1 MPDTR
6 HPSSPDAADRA
17 AVRPVTSPAV
27 WKGVAID
34 YRQAGLRQL
43 TDAEIDEIDAA
54 LAHLKRLGEVDF
66 PAITAEKFPLPR
78 FGAFLRDL
86 GRILRTGPGF
96 LLLRGL
102 PRERYSVD
110 DLARIY
116 FGFGAYI
123 GRPLPQSWHG
133 ELLGHVVDISDLE
146 SGVRGY
152 NKGGG
157 QRFHTDSCDVI
168 GLMCV
173 RAAVSGGAS
182 RIASAMAVHNEILA
196 TAPDQ
201 IQALY
206 DGVTF
211 RRMEQDA
218 AHGTGVLTKQI
229 SVYAREGEE
238 VSVSLSAQYAIR
250 AVQAGEA
257 AAGGLPMAA
266 LESMER
272 IAASPAFYLDMSIGE
287 GDIQFLNN
295 RLLIHGRTGYVDRQ
309 DVRDRRHMMRLW
321 LRVNGWPALPARQ
334 SNHTEEDYRGWLR
347 QRTPMMELP
356 SAYLEKMARR
366 HDELARQAALY
377 PAEKAL

>member
-1 MPDTR
+1 MPHLIAPAQT
-6 HPSSPDAADRA
+6 PSA
-17 AVRPVTSPAV
+17 
-27 WKGVAID
+27 WKGSALD
-34 YRQAGLRQL
+34 YRATGLRQL
-43 TDAEIDEIDAA
+43 AGDEIDEIDAA
-54 LAHLKRLGEVDF
+54 LVHLKRLGDTDF
-66 PAITAEKFPLPR
+66 PSITMEKFPLPR
-78 FGAFLRDL
+78 FGEFFRDL
-86 GRILRTGPGF
+86 GRVLRTGPGF

-110 DLARIY
+110 DLAKIY

-123 GRPLPQSWHG
+123 GRPIPQSWHG
-133 ELLGHVVDISDLE
+133 ELLGHVLDISDLE

-173 RAAVSGGAS
+173 REAISGGAS

-196 TAPDQ
+196 SAPAQ
-201 IQALY
+201 LQSLY
-206 DGVTF
+206 DGIPF

-218 AHGTGVLTKQI
+218 AHGTGTLTKKI

-250 AVQAGEA
+250 AVQAGDA
-257 AAGGLPMAA
+257 PGDTIGMAA
-266 LESMER
+266 MESLER
-272 IAASPAFYLDMSIGE
+272 IAASPEFYLDMNIGE

-295 RLLIHGRTGYVDRQ
+295 RLLIHGRTGYEDRA

-321 LRVNGWPALPARQ
+321 LRVNGWSALPARQ
-334 SNHTEEDYRGWLR
+334 SNHTEDDYRGWLA
-347 QRTPMMELP
+347 QRTPLMEMP
-356 SAYLEKMARR
+356 SAYLDRMAARR
-366 HDELARQAALY
+366 DELARQAALY
-377 PAEKAL
+377 PVEKAL

>member
-1 MPDTR
+1 MARTI
-6 HPSSPDAADRA
+6 A
-17 AVRPVTSPAV
+17 PVEGPVA
-27 WKGVAID
+27 WKGSALD
-34 YRQAGLRQL
+34 YRQAGLRRL
-43 TDAEIDEIDAA
+43 AGDEIDEIDAG
-54 LAHLKRLGEVDF
+54 LAHLKALGKAGGPVDF

-78 FGAFLRDL
+78 FGEFLRDL
-86 GRILRTGPGF
+86 GRVLRTGPGF

-110 DLARIY
+110 DLAKIY

-123 GRPLPQSWHG
+123 GRPIPQSWHG
-133 ELLGHVVDISDLE
+133 ELLGHVLDISDLE

-152 NKGGG
+152 NKGGS

-173 RAAVSGGAS
+173 RQAISGGAS
-182 RIASAMAVHNEILA
+182 RIAPAMAIHNEMLA
-196 TAPDQ
+196 RAPDQ
-201 IQALY
+201 LQALY
-206 DGVTF
+206 EGVPF

-218 AHGTGVLTKQI
+218 THGTGLLTKPI
-229 SVYAREGEE
+229 SVFAREGAE

-257 AAGGLPMAA
+257 RADSLQMAA
-266 LESMER
+266 LETLER
-272 IAASPAFYLDMSIGE
+272 LAASEEFYLDMNIGE

-295 RLLIHGRTGYVDRQ
+295 RLLVHGRTGYEDRQ

-334 SNHTEEDYRGWLR
+334 SNHTDVDYQGWLR
-347 QRTPMMELP
+347 QRTPMMEMP
-356 SAYLEKMARR
+356 SAYLDRMAARR
-366 HDELARQAALY
+366 DELARQQALY

>member
-1 MPDTR
+1 MA
-6 HPSSPDAADRA
+6 HPIAPIDNPSA
-17 AVRPVTSPAV
+17 
-27 WKGVAID
+27 WKGSVLD
-34 YRQAGLRQL
+34 YRADGLRQL
-43 TDAEIDEIDAA
+43 SGDEIDEIDTA

-66 PAITAEKFPLPR
+66 PAITVEKFPLPR

-86 GRILRTGPGF
+86 GRVLRTGRGF

-110 DLARIY
+110 DLAKIY

-133 ELLGHVVDISDLE
+133 ELLGHVLDISDLE
-146 SGVRGY
+146 TGVRGY
-152 NKGGG
+152 NKGGS

-173 RAAVSGGAS
+173 RAAISGGAS
-182 RIASAMAVHNEILA
+182 RIASALAVHNEILA
-196 TAPDQ
+196 TNPDHA
-201 IQALY
+201 QALY
-206 DGVTF
+206 DGVPF

-218 AHGTGVLTKQI
+218 AHGTGTLTKKI
-229 SVYAREGEE
+229 SVYAREAEE

-250 AVQAGEA
+250 AVQAGDA
-257 AAGGLPMAA
+257 PADSLGMAA
-266 LESMER
+266 LEHLER
-272 IAASPAFYLDMSIGE
+272 VAASPDYYLDMNIGE

-295 RLLIHGRTGYVDRQ
+295 RLLVHGRTGYEDRQ

-321 LRVNGWPALPARQ
+321 LRVNGWGPLPERQ
-334 SNHTEEDYRGWLR
+334 SNHSEADYQGWLR
-347 QRTPMMELP
+347 QRTPAMEMP
-356 SAYLEKMARR
+356 TPYLARMAARY
-366 HDELARQAALY
+366 DELARQAALY

>member
-1 MPDTR
+1 MPDAS
-6 HPSSPDAADRA
+6 HPAPIRRIDSA
-17 AVRPVTSPAV
+17 AV
-27 WKGVAID
+27 WKGAAID

-43 TDAEIDEIDAA
+43 AGDEIDEIDAA
-54 LAHLKRLGEVDF
+54 LGHLKRLGAVDF
-66 PAITAEKFPLPR
+66 PDVTAEKFPLPR
-78 FGAFLRDL
+78 FGDFLRDL
-86 GRILRTGPGF
+86 GRVLRTGPGF

-102 PRERYSVD
+102 PRARYSVD
-110 DLARIY
+110 DLAKIY

-133 ELLGHVVDISDLE
+133 ELLGHVLDISDLE

-173 RAAVSGGAS
+173 REAVSGGAS
-182 RIASAMAVHNEILA
+182 RIASAMAVHNEMLA
-196 TAPDQ
+196 TVPEQ
-201 IQALY
+201 LEALY
-206 DGVTF
+206 DGVPF

-218 AHGTGVLTKQI
+218 AHGTGGLTKQI
-229 SVYAREGEE
+229 SVYAREREE

-250 AVQAGEA
+250 AVQAGDAQGDTVE
-257 AAGGLPMAA
+257 MAA
-266 LESMER
+266 VESLER
-272 IAASPAFYLDMSIGE
+272 IAASPEYYLDMNIGE

-295 RLLIHGRTGYVDRQ
+295 RLLVHGRTGYEDRA

-321 LRVNGWPALPARQ
+321 LRVNGWSALPERQ
-334 SNHTEEDYRGWLR
+334 SNHSEADYRGWLR
-347 QRTPMMELP
+347 QRAPLMEMP
-356 SAYLEKMARR
+356 SAYLDRMAARR
-366 HDELARQAALY
+366 DALAGQAALY